1 MSEEL
6 LSGIIKFLNHS
17 FGKFKSLTK
26 ISELNDP
33 EYIDKILRDAEN
45 NFFLDMNY
53 LPSDSDF
60 NKQYNLRII
69 YNRITSYYEYV
80 IKKKLDPNYF
90 NYKETSDENFLKLG
104 ELILGICAK
113 SQKAEYFEVLNTLSE
128 NESNEIFKLLGDLIP
143 LEDEKDN
150 NKSKNEPSV
159 EEVKENEGIAEEDED
174 DKANEI
180 AMLWIRAE
188 NAEKENERMNQEM
201 NELHDKITEL
211 TKSNYTLELNL
222 KETESKY
229 KELISSLKKE
239 ETLNERQH
247 GNDMNLSIKIS
258 ELKGKL
264 EAKTKSFYEYQE
276 EKEKL
281 IDEMNIKIN
290 TLRKE
295 NLSLKEIKVKY
306 DVLQNELKK
315 LSIENMSTIKQR
327 LSQCERALKEKDEEI
342 TRLKS
347 NNNQEI
353 LLKKIEE
360 LNKQNSLLEEE
371 NNNLT
376 EENDNI
382 KQQLALKDC
391 EITQLKENLGI
402 DDLDENNENENKND
416 NEIKKEEN
424 KEKNSGISLGNLV
437 EEEQKDKIKNED
449 FMELEQKVAE
459 LIKEKKELENKIKLL
474 EDNLTTEK
482 NENEKLKENNNKLI
496 QEENFDKN
504 EKIKNFEK
512 IINELK
518 EELKKE
524 KDVLN
529 SNIKNIEIKND
540 ELKKENL
547 DKNEKI
553 KNFEKIIDELK
564 KEKDALNSKIK
575 ELDNKIKT
583 EKEKM
588 EQKLEKH
595 KRIKE
600 ENKTFVKK
608 IAELMDKLDELKNA
622 NMKLTNEKNEIR
634 NEHISTI
641 SKLEKDIAEFDFKL
655 KEKENI
661 IKKLETEKEKKKEI
675 DNTALR
681 LQTLELKNSIN
692 SESNEKLKEI
702 EEKLKL
708 LTEKES
714 TELKEQ
720 LNEKEM
726 NYKILEEKYKKLEE
740 ELTEMNKAMNKVPEE
755 IKKRED
761 SIEYYKTQLEFKEK
775 THNEELRILSS
786 LYHKLSYRFAQTR
799 NLEQIQNFNSL
810 NIQ

>member
-17 FGKFKSLTK
+17 FDKFKSLTK

-69 YNRITSYYEYV
+69 YNRITSYYQYV
-80 IKKKLDPNYF
+80 IKKELDPNYF

-496 QEENFDKN
+496 QDENFDKN

-524 KDVLN
+524 KDALN
-529 SNIKNIEIKND
+529 SKIKNIEIKND

-575 ELDNKIKT
+575 ELENKIKT

-634 NEHISTI
+634 NEHISKI

-810 NIQ
+810 NI

>member
-69 YNRITSYYEYV
+69 YNRITSYYQYV
-80 IKKKLDPNYF
+80 IKKELDPNYF

-474 EDNLTTEK
+474 EDNLITEK

-524 KDVLN
+524 KEALN
-529 SNIKNIEIKND
+529 SKIKNIEIKND

-575 ELDNKIKT
+575 ELDNNIKT

-634 NEHISTI
+634 NEHISKI

-810 NIQ
+810 NI

>member
-1 MSEEL
+1 M
-6 LSGIIKFLNHS
+6 NHS
-17 FGKFKSLTK
+17 FDKFKSLTK

-69 YNRITSYYEYV
+69 YNRITSYYQYV
-80 IKKKLDPNYF
+80 IKKELEPNYF

-524 KDVLN
+524 KDALN
-529 SNIKNIEIKND
+529 SKIKNIEIKND

-810 NIQ
+810 NI

>member
-17 FGKFKSLTK
+17 FDKFKSLTK

-45 NFFLDMNY
+45 NFFLDMNF

-80 IKKKLDPNYF
+80 IKKELDPNYF

-634 NEHISTI
+634 NEHISKI

-810 NIQ
+810 NI

>member
-69 YNRITSYYEYV
+69 YNRITSYYQYV
-80 IKKKLDPNYF
+80 IKKELDPNYF

-524 KDVLN
+524 KDALN
-529 SNIKNIEIKND
+529 SKIKNIEIKND

-553 KNFEKIIDELK
+553 KNFENIIDELK

-810 NIQ
+810 NI

>member
-1 MSEEL
+1 
-6 LSGIIKFLNHS
+6 
-17 FGKFKSLTK
+17 
-26 ISELNDP
+26 
-33 EYIDKILRDAEN
+33 
-45 NFFLDMNY
+45 MNY

-80 IKKKLDPNYF
+80 IKKELDPNYF

-496 QEENFDKN
+496 QDENFDKN

-524 KDVLN
+524 KDALN
-529 SNIKNIEIKND
+529 SKIKNIEIKND

-575 ELDNKIKT
+575 ELENNIKT

-726 NYKILEEKYKKLEE
+726 KYKNLEEKYKKLEE

-799 NLEQIQNFNSL
+799 NLEQTQNFNSL
-810 NIQ
+810 NI

>member
-69 YNRITSYYEYV
+69 YNRITSYYQYV
-80 IKKKLDPNYF
+80 IKKELDPNYF

-474 EDNLTTEK
+474 EDNLITEK

-524 KDVLN
+524 KDALN
-529 SNIKNIEIKND
+529 SKIKNIEIKND

-575 ELDNKIKT
+575 ELENNIKT

-634 NEHISTI
+634 NEHISKI

-810 NIQ
+810 NI

>member
-1 MSEEL
+1 MSDEL
-6 LSGIIKFLNHS
+6 LSGILKFFNHS
-17 FGKFKSLTK
+17 FGKFKTLTK

-80 IKKKLDPNYF
+80 IKKEIDPNYF
-90 NYKETSDENFLKLG
+90 DYKDNSDENMLKLG
-104 ELILGICAK
+104 ELILGVCAK
-113 SQKAEYFEVLNTLSE
+113 SQKAEYFDVLNTLPE
-128 NESNEIFKLLGDLIP
+128 NESNEVFKIVSDLIP
-143 LEDEKDN
+143 LEEEKDI
-150 NKSKNEPSV
+150 NKSKNEKS
-159 EEVKENEGIAEEDED
+159 EEESKEIEREFDEEEE

-201 NELHDKITEL
+201 TELHDKITDL

-239 ETLNERQH
+239 ETENEKQR

-295 NLSLKEIKVKY
+295 NLALKEIKVKY

-327 LSQCERALKEKDEEI
+327 LSQCERAIKEKDEEI
-342 TRLKS
+342 SRLKS

-371 NNNLT
+371 NNNLN
-376 EENDNI
+376 EESDNL
-382 KQQLALKDC
+382 KQQIALKDC

-402 DDLDENNENENKND
+402 DNLDENNEGDNKNTD
-416 NEIKKEEN
+416 ENNTKKEEIKE

-437 EEEQKDKIKNED
+437 EEEHKDKIKNED
-449 FMELEQKVAE
+449 FLELEQKVAE
-459 LIKEKKELENKIKLL
+459 LLKEKNELENKIKTL
-474 EDNLTTEK
+474 EENLDNEK
-482 NENEKLKENNNKLI
+482 KENAKLKESNDKLLQETNNDKIEKIKNLEKKIDEL
-496 QEENFDKN
+496 QKENLGLN
-504 EKIKNFEK
+504 EKIKELENNAEK
-512 IINELK
+512 NKINM
-518 EELKKE
+518 
-524 KDVLN
+524 D
-529 SNIKNIEIKND
+529 
-540 ELKKENL
+540 
-547 DKNEKI
+547 
-553 KNFEKIIDELK
+553 
-564 KEKDALNSKIK
+564 KIK
-575 ELDNKIKT
+575 EEND
-583 EKEKM
+583 KM
-588 EQKLEKH
+588 KQKLERNKQ
-595 KRIKE
+595 IKE

-608 IAELMDKLDELKNA
+608 IAELMEKLDELKND
-622 NMKLTNEKNEIR
+622 NMKLANEKIEIKNEY
-634 NEHISTI
+634 ISKIT
-641 SKLEKDIAEFDFKL
+641 KLEKDINEFDFKL

-661 IKKLETEKEKKKEI
+661 IKKMETEKEKKKEI
-675 DNTALR
+675 DNAEALR
-681 LQTLELKNSIN
+681 LQTIELKNSIN
-692 SESNEKLKEI
+692 SQSNEKLKEI
-702 EEKLKL
+702 EERLKIL
-708 LTEKES
+708 IEKEKEL

-720 LNEKEM
+720 LKEREM
-726 NYKILEEKYKKLEE
+726 NYSQLEDKHKKLEKEKNVLTE
-740 ELTEMNKAMNKVPEE
+740 ELTKVSEE
-755 IKKRED
+755 IKKKED
-761 SIEYYKTQLEFKEK
+761 SIEYYKNQLEYKEK

-786 LYHKLSYRFAQTR
+786 LYHKLSYRFVKSR
-799 NLEQIQNFNSL
+799 NEEPQYFNSL
-810 NIQ
+810 NI

>member
-69 YNRITSYYEYV
+69 YNRITSYYQYV
-80 IKKKLDPNYF
+80 IKKELDPNYF

-524 KDVLN
+524 KDALN

-575 ELDNKIKT
+575 ELENNIKT

-799 NLEQIQNFNSL
+799 NLEQIQSFNSL
-810 NIQ
+810 NI

>member
-80 IKKKLDPNYF
+80 IKKELDPNYF

-524 KDVLN
+524 KDALN
-529 SNIKNIEIKND
+529 SKIKNIEIKND

-675 DNTALR
+675 DNTSLR

-726 NYKILEEKYKKLEE
+726 NYKILEEKYKKLED

-810 NIQ
+810 NI

>member
-17 FGKFKSLTK
+17 FDKFKSLTK

-69 YNRITSYYEYV
+69 YNRITSYYQYV
-80 IKKKLDPNYF
+80 IKKELDPNYF

-518 EELKKE
+518 EE
-524 KDVLN
+524 
-529 SNIKNIEIKND
+529 
-540 ELKKENL
+540 
-547 DKNEKI
+547 
-553 KNFEKIIDELK
+553 
-564 KEKDALNSKIK
+564 KDALNSKIK
-575 ELDNKIKT
+575 ELENNIKT

-761 SIEYYKTQLEFKEK
+761 SIEYYKAQLEFKEK

-810 NIQ
+810 NI

>member
-17 FGKFKSLTK
+17 FDKFKSLTK

-45 NFFLDMNY
+45 NFFLDMNF

-69 YNRITSYYEYV
+69 YNRITSYYQYV
-80 IKKKLDPNYF
+80 IKKELDPNYF

-524 KDVLN
+524 KDALN
-529 SNIKNIEIKND
+529 SKIKNIEIKND

-575 ELDNKIKT
+575 ELDNNIKT

-810 NIQ
+810 NI

>member
-80 IKKKLDPNYF
+80 IKKELDPNYF

-524 KDVLN
+524 KDALN
-529 SNIKNIEIKND
+529 SKIKNIEIKND

-810 NIQ
+810 NI

>member
-80 IKKKLDPNYF
+80 IKKELDPNYF

-524 KDVLN
+524 KDALN
-529 SNIKNIEIKND
+529 SKIKNIEIKND

-575 ELDNKIKT
+575 ELENNIKT

-810 NIQ
+810 NI

>member
-17 FGKFKSLTK
+17 FDKFKSLTK

-80 IKKKLDPNYF
+80 IKKELDPNYF

-524 KDVLN
+524 KDALN
-529 SNIKNIEIKND
+529 SKIKNIEIKND

-575 ELDNKIKT
+575 ELENKIKT

-641 SKLEKDIAEFDFKL
+641 TKLEKDIAEFDFKL
-655 KEKENI
+655 KKKENI

-720 LNEKEM
+720 LKEKEM
-726 NYKILEEKYKKLEE
+726 SYKILEEKYKKLED

-810 NIQ
+810 NI

>member
-1 MSEEL
+1 
-6 LSGIIKFLNHS
+6 
-17 FGKFKSLTK
+17 
-26 ISELNDP
+26 
-33 EYIDKILRDAEN
+33 
-45 NFFLDMNY
+45 MNY

-69 YNRITSYYEYV
+69 YNRITSYYQYV
-80 IKKKLDPNYF
+80 IKKELDPNYF

-524 KDVLN
+524 KDALN
-529 SNIKNIEIKND
+529 SKIKNIEIKND

-634 NEHISTI
+634 NEHISKI
-641 SKLEKDIAEFDFKL
+641 SKKDIAEFDFKL

-810 NIQ
+810 NI

>member
-17 FGKFKSLTK
+17 FDKFKSLTK

-80 IKKKLDPNYF
+80 IKKELDPNYF

-424 KEKNSGISLGNLV
+424 KEKSSGISLGNLV

-512 IINELK
+512 KIDQ
-518 EELKKE
+518 LKKE
-524 KDVLN
+524 Q
-529 SNIKNIEIKND
+529 
-540 ELKKENL
+540 
-547 DKNEKI
+547 
-553 KNFEKIIDELK
+553 
-564 KEKDALNSKIK
+564 DALHTKIK
-575 ELDNKIKT
+575 ELDTNIQT

-726 NYKILEEKYKKLEE
+726 NYKILEEKYKK
-740 ELTEMNKAMNKVPEE
+740 
-755 IKKRED
+755 
-761 SIEYYKTQLEFKEK
+761 
-775 THNEELRILSS
+775 
-786 LYHKLSYRFAQTR
+786 
-799 NLEQIQNFNSL
+799 
-810 NIQ
+810 

>member
-69 YNRITSYYEYV
+69 YNRITSYYQYV
-80 IKKKLDPNYF
+80 IKKELDPNYF

-524 KDVLN
+524 KEALN
-529 SNIKNIEIKND
+529 SKIKNIEIKND

-810 NIQ
+810 NI

>member
-69 YNRITSYYEYV
+69 YNRITSYYQYV
-80 IKKKLDPNYF
+80 IKKELDPNYF

-524 KDVLN
+524 KDALN
-529 SNIKNIEIKND
+529 SKIKNIEIKND

-553 KNFEKIIDELK
+553 KNFENIIDELK

-575 ELDNKIKT
+575 ELDNNIKT

-810 NIQ
+810 NI

>member
-17 FGKFKSLTK
+17 FDKFKSLTK

-80 IKKKLDPNYF
+80 IKKELDPNYF

-524 KDVLN
+524 KDALN
-529 SNIKNIEIKND
+529 SKIKNIEIKND

-810 NIQ
+810 NI

>member
-1 MSEEL
+1 
-6 LSGIIKFLNHS
+6 
-17 FGKFKSLTK
+17 
-26 ISELNDP
+26 
-33 EYIDKILRDAEN
+33 
-45 NFFLDMNY
+45 MNY

-69 YNRITSYYEYV
+69 YNRITSYYQYV
-80 IKKKLDPNYF
+80 IKKELDPNYF

-524 KDVLN
+524 KDALN
-529 SNIKNIEIKND
+529 SKIKNIEIKND

-634 NEHISTI
+634 NEHISKI

-810 NIQ
+810 NI

>member
-80 IKKKLDPNYF
+80 IKKELDPNYF

-518 EELKKE
+518 EESKKE
-524 KDVLN
+524 KDALN
-529 SNIKNIEIKND
+529 SKIKNIEIKND

-575 ELDNKIKT
+575 ELENNIKT

-810 NIQ
+810 NI

>member
-69 YNRITSYYEYV
+69 YNRITSYYQYV
-80 IKKKLDPNYF
+80 IKKELDPNYF

-634 NEHISTI
+634 NEHISKI

-810 NIQ
+810 NI

>member
-69 YNRITSYYEYV
+69 YNRITSYYQYV
-80 IKKKLDPNYF
+80 IKKELDPNYF

-496 QEENFDKN
+496 QDENFDKN

-512 IINELK
+512 IIDELK

-575 ELDNKIKT
+575 ELENNIKA

-634 NEHISTI
+634 NEHISKI

-810 NIQ
+810 NI

>member
-1 MSEEL
+1 MSDEL
-6 LSGIIKFLNHS
+6 LSGILKFFNHS
-17 FGKFKSLTK
+17 FGKFKTLTK

-80 IKKKLDPNYF
+80 IKKEIDPNYF
-90 NYKETSDENFLKLG
+90 DYKDNSDENMLKLG
-104 ELILGICAK
+104 ELILGVCAK
-113 SQKAEYFEVLNTLSE
+113 SQKAEYFDVLNTLPE
-128 NESNEIFKLLGDLIP
+128 NESNEVFKIVSDLIP
-143 LEDEKDN
+143 LEEEKDI
-150 NKSKNEPSV
+150 NKSKNEKS
-159 EEVKENEGIAEEDED
+159 EEESKEIEREFDEEEE

-201 NELHDKITEL
+201 TELHDKITDL

-239 ETLNERQH
+239 ETENEKQR

-295 NLSLKEIKVKY
+295 NLALKEIKVKY

-327 LSQCERALKEKDEEI
+327 LSQCERAIKEKDEEI
-342 TRLKS
+342 SRLKS

-371 NNNLT
+371 NNNLN
-376 EENDNI
+376 EESDNL
-382 KQQLALKDC
+382 KQQIALKDC

-402 DDLDENNENENKND
+402 DNLDENNEGENKNTD
-416 NEIKKEEN
+416 ENNTKKEEIKE

-437 EEEQKDKIKNED
+437 EEEHKDKIKNED
-449 FMELEQKVAE
+449 FLELEQKVAE
-459 LIKEKKELENKIKLL
+459 LLKEKNELENKIKTL
-474 EDNLTTEK
+474 EENLDNEK
-482 NENEKLKENNNKLI
+482 KENAKLKESNDKLLQETNNDKIEKIKNLEKKI
-496 QEENFDKN
+496 DEFQKENLGLN
-504 EKIKNFEK
+504 EKIKELENNAEK
-512 IINELK
+512 NKINM
-518 EELKKE
+518 
-524 KDVLN
+524 D
-529 SNIKNIEIKND
+529 
-540 ELKKENL
+540 
-547 DKNEKI
+547 
-553 KNFEKIIDELK
+553 
-564 KEKDALNSKIK
+564 KIK
-575 ELDNKIKT
+575 EENDKIK
-583 EKEKM
+583 
-588 EQKLEKH
+588 QKLEKN
-595 KRIKE
+595 KQIKE

-608 IAELMDKLDELKNA
+608 IAELMEKLDELKND
-622 NMKLTNEKNEIR
+622 NMKLANEKIEIKNEY
-634 NEHISTI
+634 ISKIT
-641 SKLEKDIAEFDFKL
+641 KLEKDINEFDFKL

-661 IKKLETEKEKKKEI
+661 IKKMETEKEKKKEI
-675 DNTALR
+675 DNAEALR
-681 LQTLELKNSIN
+681 LQTIELKNSIN
-692 SESNEKLKEI
+692 SQSNEKLKEI
-702 EEKLKL
+702 EERLKIL
-708 LTEKES
+708 IEKEKEL

-720 LNEKEM
+720 LKEREM
-726 NYKILEEKYKKLEE
+726 NYSQLEDKHKKLEKEKNVLTE
-740 ELTEMNKAMNKVPEE
+740 ELTKVSEE
-755 IKKRED
+755 IKKKED
-761 SIEYYKTQLEFKEK
+761 SIEYYKNQLEYKEK

-786 LYHKLSYRFAQTR
+786 LYHKLSYRFVKSR
-799 NLEQIQNFNSL
+799 NEEPQYFNSL
-810 NIQ
+810 NI

>member
-17 FGKFKSLTK
+17 FDKFKSLTK

-80 IKKKLDPNYF
+80 IKKELDPNYF

-634 NEHISTI
+634 NEHISKI

-810 NIQ
+810 NI

>member
-17 FGKFKSLTK
+17 FDKFKSLTK

-69 YNRITSYYEYV
+69 YNRITSYYQYV
-80 IKKKLDPNYF
+80 IKKELDPNYF

-524 KDVLN
+524 KDALN
-529 SNIKNIEIKND
+529 SKIKNIEIKND

-810 NIQ
+810 NI

>member
-17 FGKFKSLTK
+17 FDKFKSLTK

-69 YNRITSYYEYV
+69 YNRITSYYQYV
-80 IKKKLDPNYF
+80 IKKELDPNYF

-575 ELDNKIKT
+575 ELENNIKT

-810 NIQ
+810 NI

>member
-45 NFFLDMNY
+45 NFFLDMNF

-69 YNRITSYYEYV
+69 YNRITSYYQYV
-80 IKKKLDPNYF
+80 IKKELDPNYF

-524 KDVLN
+524 KEALN

-553 KNFEKIIDELK
+553 KNFENIIDELK

-575 ELDNKIKT
+575 ELDNNIKT

-810 NIQ
+810 NI

>member
-17 FGKFKSLTK
+17 FDKFKSLTK

-69 YNRITSYYEYV
+69 YNRITSYYQYV
-80 IKKKLDPNYF
+80 IKKELDPNYF

-524 KDVLN
+524 KDALN

-575 ELDNKIKT
+575 ELENKIKT

-810 NIQ
+810 NI

>member
-17 FGKFKSLTK
+17 FDKFKSLTK

-69 YNRITSYYEYV
+69 YNRITSYYQYV
-80 IKKKLDPNYF
+80 IKKELDPNYF

-524 KDVLN
+524 KDALN
-529 SNIKNIEIKND
+529 SKIKNIEIKND

-575 ELDNKIKT
+575 ELDNIIKI

-634 NEHISTI
+634 NEHISKI

-810 NIQ
+810 NI

>member
-6 LSGIIKFLNHS
+6 LSGIIKFLNQS

-53 LPSDSDF
+53 LPSDSYF

-69 YNRITSYYEYV
+69 YHRITSYYEYV
-80 IKKKLDPNYF
+80 IKKELDPNYF

-524 KDVLN
+524 KDALN
-529 SNIKNIEIKND
+529 SKIKNIEIKNA
-540 ELKKENL
+540 ELKKEN
-547 DKNEKI
+547 
-553 KNFEKIIDELK
+553 
-564 KEKDALNSKIK
+564 
-575 ELDNKIKT
+575 
-583 EKEKM
+583 
-588 EQKLEKH
+588 
-595 KRIKE
+595 
-600 ENKTFVKK
+600 
-608 IAELMDKLDELKNA
+608 
-622 NMKLTNEKNEIR
+622 
-634 NEHISTI
+634 
-641 SKLEKDIAEFDFKL
+641 
-655 KEKENI
+655 
-661 IKKLETEKEKKKEI
+661 
-675 DNTALR
+675 
-681 LQTLELKNSIN
+681 
-692 SESNEKLKEI
+692 
-702 EEKLKL
+702 
-708 LTEKES
+708 
-714 TELKEQ
+714 
-720 LNEKEM
+720 
-726 NYKILEEKYKKLEE
+726 
-740 ELTEMNKAMNKVPEE
+740 
-755 IKKRED
+755 
-761 SIEYYKTQLEFKEK
+761 
-775 THNEELRILSS
+775 
-786 LYHKLSYRFAQTR
+786 
-799 NLEQIQNFNSL
+799 
-810 NIQ
+810 

>member
-69 YNRITSYYEYV
+69 YNRITSYYQYV
-80 IKKKLDPNYF
+80 IKKELDPNYF

-524 KDVLN
+524 KDALN
-529 SNIKNIEIKND
+529 SKIKNIEIKND

-553 KNFEKIIDELK
+553 KNFEKINDELK

-575 ELDNKIKT
+575 ELENNIKT

-810 NIQ
+810 NI